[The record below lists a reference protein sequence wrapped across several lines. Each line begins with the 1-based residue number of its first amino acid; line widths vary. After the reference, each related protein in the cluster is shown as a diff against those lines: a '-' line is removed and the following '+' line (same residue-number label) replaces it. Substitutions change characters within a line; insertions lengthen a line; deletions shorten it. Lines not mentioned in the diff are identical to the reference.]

1 MISLAFTLVQGDF
14 TLAMDERLSG
24 RITALF
30 GPSGAGK
37 TTALDAIAGLRTP
50 SSGTIIVGDRT
61 LFSSADG
68 ANAPPHD
75 RHIGYVPQDVAL
87 FPHMNV
93 RRNVL
98 YGRRPRQRLELP
110 TVVGMLE
117 VSQLLDR
124 RVSEL
129 SGGERQRVALA
140 RALMSSPE
148 LLLLD
153 EPLAAVDLELRR
165 RILPYLERVRD
176 ELAIPIIYVT
186 HDADDVRRFADS
198 VIVLA
203 GGRVVRSGP
212 TAVVMVNPPKEL
224 SREEPAV
231 KNLFTAPSPE
241 SRF

>member
-1 MISLAFTLVQGDF
+1 MISLAFTLNQGDF
-14 TLAMDERLSG
+14 TLTMDERLSG

-50 SSGTIIVGDRT
+50 SSGSITIGQRT

-68 ANAPPHD
+68 TNTPPHD

-98 YGRRPRQRLELP
+98 YGRRPRQRLELS

-117 VSQLLDR
+117 VSHLLDR
-124 RVSEL
+124 RVSEI
-129 SGGERQRVALA
+129 SGGERQRIALA

-176 ELAIPIIYVT
+176 ELGIPIIYVT
-186 HDADDVRRFADS
+186 HDAGDLRRFADA

-203 GGRVVRSGP
+203 SGRVTRSGSP
-212 TAVVMVNPPKEL
+212 AAVIGVGDQEGN
-224 SREEPAV
+224 
-231 KNLFTAPSPE
+231 
-241 SRF
+241 

>member
-1 MISLAFTLVQGDF
+1 MISLAFTLTQGEF
-14 TLAMDERLSG
+14 TLTMDERLSG
-24 RITALF
+24 RVTALF
-30 GPSGAGK
+30 GPSGSGK

-50 SSGTIIVGDRT
+50 SSGAITVGERT
-61 LFSSADG
+61 LFSSANG
-68 ANAPPHD
+68 TNAPPHD

-98 YGRRPRQRLELP
+98 YGRRPRQRLELA

-117 VSQLLDR
+117 VSHLLDR

-129 SGGERQRVALA
+129 SGGERQRIALA

-176 ELAIPIIYVT
+176 ELGIPIIYVT
-186 HDADDVRRFADS
+186 HDAGDVRRFADA

-203 GGRVVRSGP
+203 GGRVTRNGSPG
-212 TAVVMVNPPKEL
+212 VVIGDGDQEG
-224 SREEPAV
+224 S
-231 KNLFTAPSPE
+231 
-241 SRF
+241 

>member
-1 MISLAFTLVQGDF
+1 MISLAFTLAQGDF
-14 TLAMDERLSG
+14 TLAVDERLSG

-37 TTALDAIAGLRTP
+37 TTTLDAIAGLRTP
-50 SSGTIIVGDRT
+50 SSGSIIVGDRT
-61 LFSSADG
+61 LFSSAAG
-68 ANAPPHD
+68 TNAPPHD

-110 TVVGMLE
+110 AVVGMLE

-124 RVSEL
+124 RVDEL

-176 ELAIPIIYVT
+176 ELGIPIIYVT

-203 GGRVVRSGP
+203 AGRVSRNGP
-212 TAVVMVNPPKEL
+212 PAAVMINQG
-224 SREEPAV
+224 
-231 KNLFTAPSPE
+231 PS
-241 SRF
+241 

>member
-1 MISLAFTLVQGDF
+1 MISLAFTLTQGNF
-14 TLAMDERLSG
+14 TLTMDERLSG

-37 TTALDAIAGLRTP
+37 TTVLDAIAGLRTP
-50 SSGTIIVGDRT
+50 ASGSIVVGDRT
-61 LFSSADG
+61 LFSSG
-68 ANAPPHD
+68 NGTNAPPHD

-110 TVVGMLE
+110 AVAAMLE
-117 VSQLLDR
+117 ISHLLDR
-124 RVSEL
+124 RVDEL
-129 SGGERQRVALA
+129 SGGERQRIALA

-176 ELAIPIIYVT
+176 DLGIPIIYVT
-186 HDADDVRRFADS
+186 HDADDVRRFADA
-198 VIVLA
+198 VVVLA
-203 GGRVVRSGP
+203 AGRVSRNGP
-212 TAVVMVNPPKEL
+212 PAVVMSNQGL
-224 SREEPAV
+224 SG
-231 KNLFTAPSPE
+231 
-241 SRF
+241 